1 MLAANYLGICVL
13 PGWFGAGTALE
24 KLKTGDPA
32 GFTTLGSAL
41 KESAFLRYVLTNI
54 ESSLLSA
61 NPDLMQAYAA
71 LVPDAALR
79 DRFMAIILAEYHRT
93 RTLLEELFN
102 GPFAKRR
109 PHLAYTPAIR

>member
-32 GFTTLGSAL
+32 GFIALRAAL